1 MAKKKPQKQT
11 TSATHR
17 KPVFWISIFVALGAV
32 FFPPTMLVLLSGMI
46 PSIVA
51 ALLNTRK
58 GNGNL
63 ASMIALNLAGVIP
76 VLGIL
81 WQRGGS
87 FHQAFVVLADVYMW
101 LAMFGGAGLAM
112 FLSWGVPVCVYA
124 VYDVQA
130 KSSVRKL
137 IKQRQKL
144 VEEWGSQV
152 GVEAGSADT
161 QNQ

>member
-1 MAKKKPQKQT
+1 MAKKKQQPQKQMG
-11 TSATHR
+11 THR

-51 ALLNTRK
+51 ALLNTRR
-58 GNGNL
+58 GNSNL
-63 ASMIALNLAGVIP
+63 PAMIALNLAGVIP

-87 FHQAFVVLADVYMW
+87 FDQAFYLLADAYMW
-101 LAMFGGAGLAM
+101 LAMFGGAGIAM
-112 FLSWGVPVCVYA
+112 FLTWSVPVCVYA
-124 VYDVQA
+124 IYDVQA

-137 IKQRQKL
+137 LKQRQKL
-144 VEEWGSQV
+144 VEEWGNQV
-152 GVEAGSADT
+152 AGNTTAE
-161 QNQ
+161 NQKS

>member
-1 MAKKKPQKQT
+1 MAKKKLQKQNS
-11 TSATHR
+11 SATHR

-51 ALLNTRK
+51 ALLNTRR
-58 GNGNL
+58 GGSNL
-63 ASMIALNLAGVIP
+63 PAMIALNLAGVIP

-81 WQRGGS
+81 WQRGGN
-87 FHQAFVVLADVYMW
+87 FHQAFILLADVYMW

-137 IKQRQKL
+137 FKQRRKL
-144 VEEWGSQV
+144 VEEWGAQV
-152 GVEAGSADT
+152 GAEALAADT
-161 QNQ
+161 QK

>member
-1 MAKKKPQKQT
+1 MAKNKPQQQKQT
-11 TSATHR
+11 GTHR

-51 ALLNTRK
+51 ALLNTKR
-58 GNGNL
+58 GTGNL
-63 ASMIALNLAGVIP
+63 PAMIALNLSGVIP

-87 FHQAFVVLADVYMW
+87 FHQAFTLLADVYMW
-101 LAMFGGAGLAM
+101 LAMFGGAGIAM
-112 FLSWGVPVCVYA
+112 FLTWSVPVCVYA
-124 VYDVQA
+124 IYDVQA

-137 IKQRQKL
+137 LKQRRKL
-144 VEEWGSQV
+144 VEEWGTQV
-152 GVEAGSADT
+152 GTDAVSAT
-161 QNQ
+161 NQN